1 MAYMQL
7 LIRFI
12 AGFVFFFHVE
22 VSAQGN
28 SDSLV
33 IRKIFEEALTKS
45 RCYDDLGTLCKSI
58 PPRLSGSVGAAMAV
72 EFTRSIFEDEKF
84 DRVFLQQMMVPNWKR
99 GDVCSAN
106 AQIGKVKKDLRV
118 CALGGSVGGNVT
130 GEVIAVNSLE
140 KLDSLGRK
148 AIENK
153 IVFFNRPMEPRHIH
167 TFEAYGG
174 CVDQRW
180 AGPSKA
186 AKYGAVAT
194 LVRSMNLREDEFPH
208 TGSMSY
214 DSDYP
219 KIPALALSTDDATWL
234 TNKLA
239 EGGSIEV
246 SLRANC
252 VTMPD
257 TISHNVVGELIGT
270 QFPNEF
276 VICGGHLDAW
286 DNGEGAHDDGAGCMQ
301 SIEALRILKNIGYKP
316 RHTLRAVMFMNEENG
331 ARGAKKYAEWADSL
345 NEKHLYAIESDRGGF
360 SPRGFAIDSEDSI
373 MIRKISRF
381 RTLLEPYGLHDFKR
395 GGGGVDIGPLK
406 KQGTLCI
413 GLVPD
418 SQRYFD
424 HHHAAND
431 TFEHVNKREL
441 ELGAAAMAALIY
453 LLDQEL

>member
-1 MAYMQL
+1 MAYNL
-7 LIRFI
+7 LRIKFLVGILCFI
-12 AGFVFFFHVE
+12 QAKI
-22 VSAQGN
+22 SAQGN

-33 IRKIFEEALTKS
+33 IRKIFNEALTNS
-45 RCYDDLGTLCKSI
+45 RCYDDLRVLCKRI
-58 PPRLSGSVGAAMAV
+58 PPRLSGSVGAAKAV
-72 EFTRSIFEDEKF
+72 VFAQSIFKEEKF

-99 GDVCSAN
+99 GNVCKAI
-106 AQIGKVKKDLRV
+106 ATIGKEKKDLRV
-118 CALGGSVGGNVT
+118 CALGGSVGGSVK
-130 GEVIAVNSLE
+130 GEVVSVNSLD
-140 KLDSLGRK
+140 KLDSLGRD
-148 AIENK
+148 ALENK
-153 IVFFNRPMEPRHIH
+153 IVFFSRPMEPRHIH

-214 DSDYP
+214 DSAYP

-234 TNKLA
+234 TKRLASGEKL
-239 EGGSIEV
+239 EV
-246 SLRANC
+246 SMQTNC
-252 VTMPD
+252 ITKPD
-257 TISHNVVGELIGT
+257 TISHNVVGELKGSD
-270 QFPNEF
+270 FPNEYI
-276 VICGGHLDAW
+276 ICGGHLDAW

-316 RHTLRAVMFMNEENG
+316 RHSLRAVMFMNEENG
-331 ARGAKKYAEWADSL
+331 ARGAKRYAELADSL

-360 SPRGFAIDSEDSI
+360 SPRGFAIDSEDSA
-373 MIRKISRF
+373 MIQKISRY
-381 RTLLEPYGLHDFKR
+381 RSILEAYGLHDFKR

-453 LLDQEL
+453 LLDQAN